1 MFYLYMCVYVRIY
14 IVCIY
19 RCVCVC
25 EYIYRIYIYRYR
37 YRQRNRKTNKKIIKR
52 GKSNFSTPVPTLMK
66 NIDLNGFIYTQT
78 HNRITQKS
86 KQNTLYI
93 CKQKI

>member
-1 MFYLYMCVYVRIY
+1 MCVYVCIY

-37 YRQRNRKTNKKIIKR
+37 YRQRNRKTNKEIIKR